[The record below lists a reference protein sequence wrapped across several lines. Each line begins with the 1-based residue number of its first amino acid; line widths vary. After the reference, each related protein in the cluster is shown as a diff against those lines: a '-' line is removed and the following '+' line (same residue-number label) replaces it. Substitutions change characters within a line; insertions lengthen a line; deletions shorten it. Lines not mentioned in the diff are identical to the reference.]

1 MKVRCYFC
9 KVWLNNSIPVI
20 MYDGRTVQSCY
31 VCRGLVADAKSIERN
46 NRILKVTEG
55 EFLK

>member
-20 MYDGRTVQSCY
+20 MYDGRIVQSCH
-31 VCRGLVADAKSIERN
+31 VCRGLVADAKSIEKN
-46 NRILKVTEG
+46 NHILKVTEG